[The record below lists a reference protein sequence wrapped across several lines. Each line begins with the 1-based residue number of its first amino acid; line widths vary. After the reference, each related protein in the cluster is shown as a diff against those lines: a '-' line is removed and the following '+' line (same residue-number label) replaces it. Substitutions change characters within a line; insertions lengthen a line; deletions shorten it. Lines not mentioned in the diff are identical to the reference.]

1 MDIHS
6 VSSGEFPTVTN
17 RWMYYTLALMPWLS
31 RDSKSL
37 KACVNL
43 KNIISHHFFF
53 LTHQTDFRQS
63 SKPSVSHKCGHSLF
77 CSLMLA
83 DAGKDWRQKKVTE
96 DEMVGWHHQLSG
108 HELGQTLGDGEKQ
121 GGLTCCSPWG
131 CKKSDMTWQLNNNN
145 NKHFHN
151 TEYPAYN
158 TQMRATFSK
167 DSWVYFPSY
176 PCCSESLV
184 TDAPRCFLFLLDS
197 GSETSLHLEVFY
209 KSWF

>member
-6 VSSGEFPTVTN
+6 VSSGECPTVAN

-108 HELGQTLGDGEKQ
+108 HELGQTLGDGEWQ
-121 GGLTCCSPWG
+121 GSLACCSSWG
-131 CKKSDMTWQLNNNN
+131 GKELNNNAVGCLTTTLRWADQSELGPHTGATSILERALAIGWDGPHL
-145 NKHFHN
+145 KFWLFHLW
-151 TEYPAYN
+151 AG
-158 TQMRATFSK
+158 RF
-167 DSWVYFPSY
+167 
-176 PCCSESLV
+176 
-184 TDAPRCFLFLLDS
+184 
-197 GSETSLHLEVFY
+197 G
-209 KSWF
+209 